1 MRCGTCCN
9 TRVVIQRIQLL
20 RLNPIGQIPRIPKN
34 PLVQIPESPLPDSFA
49 LDCGYAPA
57 NLTQLTMPDAAESDA
72 QLIELLFAV
81 GQRDAAA
88 LRALYDRTAPRLFG
102 LALKL
107 VRQRELAQ
115 DVLQEAFLTIW
126 RVANEYRGS
135 LSPPMAWLGLI
146 VRSRALDALRRR
158 KAAREDISDSLDAM
172 DDGQSPIDHLAS
184 PEPDPLEHTQASQT
198 ARALHGCLSR
208 LEPPQREVL
217 TLAYLNE
224 LSHSEL
230 AERLK
235 LPLGT
240 VKTWIRRS
248 LEQLRG
254 CMGRFA

>member
-1 MRCGTCCN
+1 MSDSTDSD
-9 TRVVIQRIQLL
+9 QQL
-20 RLNPIGQIPRIPKN
+20 
-34 PLVQIPESPLPDSFA
+34 
-49 LDCGYAPA
+49 
-57 NLTQLTMPDAAESDA
+57 M
-72 QLIELLFAV
+72 ELLFAV

-158 KAAREDISDSLDAM
+158 KAAREDVSDSLSDS
-172 DDGQSPIDHLAS
+172 DDGDSPIDHLESAD
-184 PEPDPLEHTQASQT
+184 PGPLEQTQASQA
-198 ARALHGCLSR
+198 ARALQGCLSM
-208 LEPPQREVL
+208 LEPRQREVL
-217 TLAYLNE
+217 TMAYLRE
-224 LSHSEL
+224 LSHGEL
-230 AERLK
+230 AQQLK

>member
-1 MRCGTCCN
+1 M
-9 TRVVIQRIQLL
+9 
-20 RLNPIGQIPRIPKN
+20 
-34 PLVQIPESPLPDSFA
+34 PDSFA
-49 LDCGYAPA
+49 IKCGYAHANSIQPA
-57 NLTQLTMPDAAESDA
+57 MPDTAESDA

-88 LRALYDRTAPRLFG
+88 LRALYDGTAPRLFG

-107 VRQRELAQ
+107 VRQHELAQ

-158 KAAREDISDSLDAM
+158 KSARDDISDSLDGV
-172 DDGQSPIDHLAS
+172 DDGPSPIDHMQS
-184 PEPDPLEHTQASQT
+184 PEPDPLEHTQASQA

-224 LSHSEL
+224 LSHGEL

-254 CMGRFA
+254 CMGKFA